1 MGETTT
7 RAAGVVVTVI
17 YAALIAWLYAR
28 QPQTIAQVTGGLSAA
43 VGAYRIAEPAFAD
56 GLRLFHEDRFV
67 EARMAFGRADPAERD
82 AQTQFYIAYTF
93 YRQGWG
99 RLYHDD
105 ALYRAGLAAVDRAIA
120 LGPHGRLIVDD
131 PALQMHSADD
141 LKAELEAG
149 IRVDASD
156 FNPARLFRQ
165 RK

>member
-1 MGETTT
+1 VGETTT

-43 VGAYRIAEPAFAD
+43 VGAYRIDEPAFAD

-93 YRQGWG
+93 YRQGG
-99 RLYHDD
+99 D
-105 ALYRAGLAAVDRAIA
+105 AYITTTRSTV
-120 LGPHGRLIVDD
+120 
-131 PALQMHSADD
+131 Q
-141 LKAELEAG
+141 
-149 IRVDASD
+149 ASRRST
-156 FNPARLFRQ
+156 ARLRSG
-165 RK
+165 RTDG

>member
-1 MGETTT
+1 
-7 RAAGVVVTVI
+7 
-17 YAALIAWLYAR
+17 
-28 QPQTIAQVTGGLSAA
+28 
-43 VGAYRIAEPAFAD
+43 
-56 GLRLFHEDRFV
+56 
-67 EARMAFGRADPAERD
+67 MAFGRADPADRD